1 MVPLFLDYPW
11 SMNKSTSNWNKVRLW
26 LFLPAYENSP
36 NSRILAA
43 DFFQVLFVWLQ
54 LIVFRIE
61 RQNKLTK
68 AATGRDSPI
77 VSMGGNN
84 DEIIYDADM
93 IRENPYHDFVSECR
107 NYLDK
112 FKYGIYM
119 YSYWIVLAILFL
131 TGTTRTS
138 FLCLGYVVLSFF
150 FFWFGTT
157 FLIKPIEKLI
167 KL

>member
-1 MVPLFLDYPW
+1 MLDYPW
-11 SMNKSTSNWNKVRLW
+11 SKNDEKSNWNKVRLW
-26 LFLPAYENSP
+26 LFLPAYQNAP
-36 NSRILAA
+36 NSRILIA

-54 LIVFRIE
+54 MLVFRIE
-61 RQNKLTK
+61 KNNKLKK
-68 AATGRDSPI
+68 AQTGNDLPI
-77 VSMGGNN
+77 VNMGGSN
-84 DEIIYDADM
+84 DEIVYDAEMLKD
-93 IRENPYHDFVSECR
+93 NPYYDFISNCR

-112 FKYGIYM
+112 FKYGIFM
-119 YSYWIVLAILFL
+119 YSYWMVLAILFL
-131 TGTTRTS
+131 TGTTRIS